1 MTGDGPGTVGMNGL
15 GRRLIFYGAQG
26 ALIQNS
32 GCGIMGIRG
41 GFA

>member
-1 MTGDGPGTVGMNGL
+1 MTGDESGTVGMTGL

-26 ALIQNS
+26 GSYPEL